1 MKSKIYRGLQF
12 FLVFSKQVAKKK
24 KKTRTME
31 EGQDGV

>member
-24 KKTRTME
+24 KTRTME
-31 EGQDGV
+31 EGQDGVW